1 MELPPNLS
9 LDRAPAFP
17 RIPRMT
23 KSALRL
29 LASLSL
35 AGAVVANAAD
45 SRPNILFVFTDD
57 HASHAISAYGS
68 RMNVTPNL
76 DRIANE
82 GMRFRNCFVGN
93 SICAPSRAT
102 ILTGKHTHLNGQI
115 DNRVTFDGS
124 QQTFP
129 KLLREVGY
137 QTAIVGKWHLKSEPT
152 GFDFWKVLVGQGPY
166 YNPPIRTADG
176 VVNYTGYTTDVITD
190 ITLDWLKNKREKD
203 RPFMLMYQHKAP
215 HREWAPGPDFL
226 TMYDDVD
233 IPEPHT
239 LFDDWKWRT
248 TAAGKQEMT
257 ISDHMGD
264 RDLKFV
270 PPNNLTPEQLS
281 KWVAAYEP
289 KNDAFRAA
297 NLQGKDLVRWKYQR
311 YIKDYL
317 RSVAS
322 VDANLGRVLDH
333 LDKTGLAKNTVVIY
347 NSDQGFYLG
356 DKGWY
361 DKRWMYEE
369 SFRAPLMVR
378 WPDMIDPGTVN
389 SDLVQNIDF
398 APTFLEIAG
407 ARVPEDMQGR
417 SILSLL
423 KGSKP
428 VDWRKSLYYQYY
440 EYPAVHMV
448 QRHYGVRTGRYKL
461 IHYYPIDEWEMF
473 DLLHDP
479 YERNNLYKAAAYQ
492 DEIAE
497 LKTEL
502 ARLRTEY
509 KVADFKEPPLP
520 PDPAKAKNERAFK
533 LTFNEKEAKGIKAWF
548 GRTGK
553 TGEFNGKQH
562 IGFIRA
568 TSPDPAYKPM
578 VVGAWVNPAADSG
591 VILAQGGASM
601 GFTLYL
607 KQGIPHFGMR
617 VGGRL
622 YETKSAGKVMAGV
635 WTHVAGRLDR
645 QGQIQVLVNGKAS
658 GPSTK
663 SKFITGKPADP
674 LTLGAD
680 TGSMVNDYPA
690 GNNFKGLIEDARIYW
705 GDLAKGA
712 LNAWAD

>member
-1 MELPPNLS
+1 
-9 LDRAPAFP
+9 
-17 RIPRMT
+17 MT

-29 LASLSL
+29 LAALFL
-35 AGAVVANAAD
+35 TGAFAANAAD

-68 RMNVTPNL
+68 KMNVTPNL
-76 DRIANE
+76 DRIAKE
-82 GMRFRNCFVGN
+82 GMLFRNCFVGN

-190 ITLDWLKNKREKD
+190 ITLDWLKNKRAKD
-203 RPFMLMYQHKAP
+203 RPFMLMFQHKAP

-226 TMYDDVD
+226 TKYDDVD

-239 LFDDWKWRT
+239 LFDNWKGRT
-248 TAAGKQEMT
+248 SAAGKQEMT
-257 ISDHMGD
+257 ISDHMSD

-322 VDANLGRVLDH
+322 VDANLGRVLDY

-378 WPDMIDPGTVN
+378 WPDMIDPGTEN
-389 SDLVQNIDF
+389 TDLVQNIDF

-428 VDWRKSLYYQYY
+428 ADWRKSLYYQYY

-479 YERNNLYKAAAYQ
+479 YEMKNLYRAPDYQ
-492 DEIAE
+492 DEIAG

-502 ARLRTEY
+502 ERLRKEY
-509 KVADFKEPPLP
+509 KVADFKEPLLP

-533 LTFNEKEAKGIKAWF
+533 LTFDEQEAKGVRAWF
-548 GRTGK
+548 GRNGK
-553 TGEFNGKQH
+553 AGEFNGKQN

-568 TSPDPAYKPM
+568 TSPDPSYKPM
-578 VVGAWVNPAADSG
+578 VVGAWVHPASDSG
-591 VILAQGGASM
+591 VILAQGGESM

-607 KQGIPHFGMR
+607 KKGVPHFGMR

-622 YETKSAGKVMAGV
+622 YEARAAGRIPTRD
-635 WTHVAGRLDR
+635 WTHVAGQLDR
-645 QGQIQVLVNGKAS
+645 QGQLQVLISGKAS
-658 GPSTK
+658 GASAK

-674 LTLGAD
+674 LTIGAD
-680 TGSMVNDYPA
+680 TGSAVNDYPA

-705 GDLAKGA
+705 GDVNKGG
-712 LNAWAD
+712 LSAWVD